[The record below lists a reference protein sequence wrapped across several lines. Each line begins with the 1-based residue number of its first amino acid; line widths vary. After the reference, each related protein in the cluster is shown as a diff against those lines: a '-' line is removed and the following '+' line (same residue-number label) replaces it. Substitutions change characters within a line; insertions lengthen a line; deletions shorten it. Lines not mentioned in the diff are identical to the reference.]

1 MMVLAGC
8 SRLWRLGFVELN
20 RLSAT
25 DLSNSAP
32 NGHRACFDMMLRPMS
47 RWVSLGVGAHLLEAS
62 AEPERSD
69 RWRSRPVFY
78 NSAQQRPVGVAS
90 P

>member
-47 RWVSLGVGAHLLEAS
+47 RWVS
-62 AEPERSD
+62 
-69 RWRSRPVFY
+69 
-78 NSAQQRPVGVAS
+78 
-90 P
+90 